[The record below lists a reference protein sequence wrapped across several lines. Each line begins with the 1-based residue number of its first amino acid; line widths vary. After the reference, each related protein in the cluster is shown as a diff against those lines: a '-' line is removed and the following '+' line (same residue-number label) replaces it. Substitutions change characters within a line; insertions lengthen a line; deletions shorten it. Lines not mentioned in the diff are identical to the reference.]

1 MTDSAFFLQEK
12 AKLKQYITELG
23 DAPND
28 AFFEFIETLVDNI
41 KDKWDNVIL
50 ISGREGVGKSTFM
63 WWGCFLFHLIY
74 AKKNPSYKKE
84 FTLKKN
90 LTYTASEFNQ
100 RIKDL
105 NHEALGMD
113 EGTRAFYKRNS
124 QNSAVKESVAL
135 LTQSRFK
142 YLSYFICS
150 PRMAD
155 TDEYLRG
162 WRITI
167 WIEVTD
173 RGEAQIY
180 YIIKEET
187 DDAWNLKD
195 IKKRNKRHKLFGGK
209 GNKGEQIT
217 CPDIPPSIK
226 FQYELLKKE
235 VFETTNIETDSLS
248 APERVGILL
257 SLFLHGLTKDSLEQ
271 YKKSVEHNEK
281 PFSYNQI
288 EVIIRA
294 MGEKYEVEGV
304 SDSTIRQMCEKTTKS
319 KEILTNIIEKEAK
332 TELNNTK
339 SSDVVKISNN
349 SGT

>member
-1 MTDSAFFLQEK
+1 MSDSVFFEQEK
-12 AKLKQYITELG
+12 AKLKQYIQEVG

-28 AFFEFIETLVDNI
+28 AFFEFIEFLVDNI

-63 WWGCFLFHLIY
+63 FWGCFLFHLIY

-84 FTLKKN
+84 FTLEKN

-100 RIKDL
+100 KIKDL

-142 YLSYFICS
+142 YLTYFICS
-150 PRMAD
+150 PRMSD
-155 TDEYLRG
+155 TDEYLRS

-167 WIEVTD
+167 WIEVID

-180 YIIKEET
+180 YILEEES

-195 IKKRNKRHKLFGGK
+195 IKKRSKRHKMFGGK
-209 GNKGEQIT
+209 GNKGQKIT
-217 CPDIPPSIK
+217 CPDIPPSVK
-226 FQYELLKKE
+226 AEYERIKKE
-235 VFETTNIETDSLS
+235 VFDTTNIETDSLS
-248 APERVGILL
+248 APERTGILL
-257 SLFLHGLTKDSLEQ
+257 SLFLHSLTKDTFKQ
-271 YKKSVEHNEK
+271 YIRSVENNDK
-281 PFSYNQI
+281 PFSYNQLELI
-288 EVIIRA
+288 TKAIA
-294 MGEKYEVEGV
+294 NKYDVEGV
-304 SDSTIRQMCEKTTKS
+304 SDSTIRQMCEKVTFNYK
-319 KEILTNIIEKEAK
+319 TN
-332 TELNNTK
+332 
-339 SSDVVKISNN
+339 V
-349 SGT
+349 